1 MEANKLLKNNIIYL
15 TTIVIGGVLGYLFN
29 FMLARKLT
37 VSGYGEFQ
45 AITSFMII
53 SGVFFSAFSYFIIK
67 YSAVFAGNND
77 HLGQS
82 RFLEFIIEKF
92 KLLTL
97 LFSILFLLFLP
108 LIKNFLHLQNYWG
121 LIFVGLSMVVS
132 FYASFYSN
140 SFQGW
145 SDFLAVGII
154 GVLSALSKL
163 LSGFIF
169 AGIFRTAT
177 ASVLSFLVSAIVGWF
192 VARYYFQKKWR
203 IVKEKD
209 NFDWREKYFSGLSFK
224 KSFINIL
231 IFSLGLS
238 AVSNLDI
245 IIVKNIA
252 SSELT
257 GYYGALSILGKVIF
271 CLNFAVA
278 SVLFPDA
285 CSDGHQNRPAKT
297 SSVLGSYGIIIFI
310 SIPALLIFY
319 FFGNF
324 LVGTMFGNGYL
335 LVASNL
341 WLFGLMA
348 LSLSL
353 LTLEAKL
360 SLARHDFRMTVILF
374 AVTVALF
381 VAIHLAGSNLK
392 SIAVSVSI
400 SFFLGWAAILALNI
414 FHRINYKRREII
426 ENNI

>member
-1 MEANKLLKNNIIYL
+1 METSKLLKNNIIYL
-15 TTIVIGGVLGYLFN
+15 TTIAIGGMLGYFFN

-37 VSGYGEFQ
+37 ISGYGEFQ

-67 YSAVFAGNND
+67 YSAVFASNND
-77 HLGQS
+77 RLGQS
-82 RFLEFIIEKF
+82 RFLEFIIKKF
-92 KLLTL
+92 KWFTL
-97 LFSILFLLFLP
+97 LFSILFLLALP
-108 LIKNFLHLQNYWG
+108 LVKNFLHLPNYWG
-121 LIFVGLSMVVS
+121 LIFVGVSMLFS

-145 SDFLAVGII
+145 SDFLAVGTI
-154 GVLSALSKL
+154 GVLAALSKL

-169 AGIFRTAT
+169 ASIFRSAT
-177 ASVLSFLVSAIVGWF
+177 ASVLSFLVSVIVGWF
-192 VARYYFQKKWR
+192 VAKAYFQKKWR
-203 IVKEKD
+203 IVQEKED
-209 NFDWREKYFSGLSFK
+209 FDWRKKYFSGLSFK
-224 KSFINIL
+224 KSFLNIL
-231 IFSLGLS
+231 VFSLGLS

-245 IIVKNIA
+245 LFVKNIA

-285 CSDGHQNRPAKT
+285 CSDGHFNRPAKKR
-297 SSVLGSYGIIIFI
+297 SVLGSYGIIIFI

-324 LVGTMFGNGYL
+324 LVGTMFGSDYL
-335 LVASNL
+335 PVAPSL

-348 LSLSL
+348 FSLSL
-353 LTLEAKL
+353 LTLESKL
-360 SLARHDFRMTVILF
+360 ALARHDFRMTTVLF
-374 AVTVALF
+374 TVAAVLF
-381 VAIHLAGSNLK
+381 FAIRLAGLNLK
-392 SIAVSVSI
+392 SIAISVSVT
-400 SFFLGWAAILALNI
+400 FLLGWAVILALNI

-426 ENNI
+426 ENNL